1 MHRPAEASEMKSA
14 RVTRQDAIR
23 AYRVILQ
30 GRASGDEGNHF
41 ITFFNALIMH
51 RWSRAGL
58 RYIKEQAWKLQEAR
72 RE

>member
-1 MHRPAEASEMKSA
+1 MKSA